1 MHGKWCCTISSM
13 STIRGRD
20 AAGRPIIAFAQAF
33 SEHYDNGAQLFQ
45 LQTESALSSLPPANH
60 SWHDM
65 GVVSRENLG
74 ISSSLS

>member
-1 MHGKWCCTISSM
+1 MEVKTGKV
-13 STIRGRD
+13 RGRD

-45 LQTESALSSLPPANH
+45 LQTESALSSLLRANH

-65 GVVSRENLG
+65 GVVSRDNLG

>member
-1 MHGKWCCTISSM
+1 MEVKTGKV
-13 STIRGRD
+13 RGKRRSGEPD
-20 AAGRPIIAFAQAF
+20 NSLAQAF

-65 GVVSRENLG
+65 GVGSRGNLG